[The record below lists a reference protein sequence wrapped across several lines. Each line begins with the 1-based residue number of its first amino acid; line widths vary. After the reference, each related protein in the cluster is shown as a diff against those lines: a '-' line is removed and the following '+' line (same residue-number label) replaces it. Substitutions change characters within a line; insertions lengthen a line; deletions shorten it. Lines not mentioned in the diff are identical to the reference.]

1 MIKVLLVDDH
11 RLIRDGIRFYL
22 EKEGHDITIVG
33 EANDG
38 KQALIFLEKNP
49 DKVDIMLTDISMPE
63 MNGVELATEVNKN
76 FPSVKIIALTMIKDS
91 QYVKQMLQAGAS
103 GYLLKN
109 AREKEIV
116 DAVKTVYKGE
126 SYYAQE
132 ATKAIMDFMS
142 KKKQDSDV
150 VAISKREKEVLRL
163 IIDELSNQEIADKL
177 FISIRTVEAHKRN
190 LMEKTGSKT
199 LAGLVKYAISNFL
212 FEDL

>member
-22 EKEGHDITIVG
+22 EKEEHEIIIAG
-33 EANDG
+33 EASDG

-49 DKVDIMLTDISMPE
+49 NEVDIMLTDISMPE
-63 MNGVELATEVNKN
+63 MNGVELATEVNKK
-76 FPSVKIIALTMIKDS
+76 FPSIKIIALTMIKDS

-116 DAVKTVYKGE
+116 DAVKAVSKGE

-150 VAISKREKEVLRL
+150 IAISKREKEVLRL

-199 LAGLVKYAISNFL
+199 LAGLVKYAINNFL

>member
-1 MIKVLLVDDH
+1 MA
-11 RLIRDGIRFYL
+11 
-22 EKEGHDITIVG
+22 G
-33 EANDG
+33 EASDG

-49 DKVDIMLTDISMPE
+49 EQIDIMLTDISMPE
-63 MNGVELATEVNKN
+63 MNGVELATEVNKK

-116 DAVKTVYKGE
+116 DAVKAVYKGE

-142 KKKQDSDV
+142 KKKQDSEV

-199 LAGLVKYAISNFL
+199 LAGLVKYAIKQFSI
-212 FEDL
+212 

>member
-22 EKEGHDITIVG
+22 EKDGHEISIVG
-33 EANDG
+33 EASDG
-38 KQALIFLEKNP
+38 KQALIFLENNP
-49 DKVDIMLTDISMPE
+49 DKVDIILTDISMPE
-63 MNGVELATEVNKN
+63 MNGVELATEVNKK
-76 FPSVKIIALTMIKDS
+76 FPTVKIIALTMIKDS

-116 DAVKTVYKGE
+116 DAVKAVYNGE

-142 KKKQDSDV
+142 KKKQDHDV

-199 LAGLVKYAISNFL
+199 LAGLVKYAINNFL

>member
-22 EKEGHDITIVG
+22 EKDGHDITIVG
-33 EANDG
+33 EASDG

-49 DKVDIMLTDISMPE
+49 DEVDIMLTDISMPE

-116 DAVKTVYKGE
+116 DAVKAVYRGE

-142 KKKQDSDV
+142 KKKQDSDM

-199 LAGLVKYAISNFL
+199 LAGLVKYAINNFL

>member
-22 EKEGHDITIVG
+22 EKQENDISIAG
-33 EANDG
+33 EASDG
-38 KQALIFLEKNP
+38 KQALIFLKKNP
-49 DKVDIMLTDISMPE
+49 DAVDIVLTDISMPE
-63 MNGVELATEVNKN
+63 MNGVELASEVNKK
-76 FPSVKIIALTMIKDS
+76 FPDIKIIALTMIKDS

-116 DAVKTVYKGE
+116 EAVKAVYKGE
-126 SYYAQE
+126 TYYAQE

-142 KKKQDSDV
+142 KKKQDSEV
-150 VAISKREKEVLRL
+150 IAISKREKEVLRL

-199 LAGLVKYAISNFL
+199 LAGLVKYAINNFL

>member
-22 EKEGHDITIVG
+22 EKEEHDITIAG

-49 DKVDIMLTDISMPE
+49 DNVDIMLTDISMPE
-63 MNGVELATEVNKN
+63 MNGVELATEVNKR

-91 QYVKQMLQAGAS
+91 QYIKQMLQAGAS

-116 DAVKTVYKGE
+116 DAVKAVYKGE

-142 KKKQDSDV
+142 KKKQDNDI

-190 LMEKTGSKT
+190 LMEKTNSKT
-199 LAGLVKYAISNFL
+199 MAGLVKYAINNFL

>member
-1 MIKVLLVDDH
+1 MIKILLVDDH

-22 EKEGHDITIVG
+22 ESEDNISIVG
-33 EANDG
+33 EASNG
-38 KQALIFLEKNP
+38 KEGIIFLEKNP
-49 DKVDIMLTDISMPE
+49 GGVDLVMTDISMPE
-63 MNGVELATEVNKN
+63 MNGVDFTIAIQKN
-76 FPSVKIIALTMIKDS
+76 FSEVKVLGLTMIKDS

-116 DAVKTVYKGE
+116 EAINTIMKGGT
-126 SYYAQE
+126 YYAQE
-132 ATKAIMDFMS
+132 ATQAIMDFMS
-142 KKKQDSDV
+142 KKKKSDDV
-150 VAISKREKEVLRL
+150 VSISAREKEVLRL

-190 LMEKTGSKT
+190 LLEKTNSKT
-199 LAGLVKYAISNFL
+199 LAGLVKYAINNFL

>member
-22 EKEGHDITIVG
+22 EKEEHNITIAG
-33 EANDG
+33 EASDG

-49 DKVDIMLTDISMPE
+49 EQIDIMLTDISMPE
-63 MNGVELATEVNKN
+63 MNGVELATEVNKK

-116 DAVKTVYKGE
+116 DAVKAVYKGE

-142 KKKQDSDV
+142 KKKQDSEV

-199 LAGLVKYAISNFL
+199 LAGLVKYAINNFL

>member
-22 EKEGHDITIVG
+22 EKEEHKITIAG
-33 EANDG
+33 EASDG
-38 KQALIFLEKNP
+38 KQALIFLENNP
-49 DKVDIMLTDISMPE
+49 GDVDIMLTDISMPE
-63 MNGVELATEVNKN
+63 MNGVELATEVNKK
-76 FPSVKIIALTMIKDS
+76 FPGIKIIALTMIKDS

-116 DAVKTVYKGE
+116 DAVKAVYNGE
-126 SYYAQE
+126 TYYAQE

-199 LAGLVKYAISNFL
+199 LAGLVKYAINNFL

>member
-22 EKEGHDITIVG
+22 EKEGHEITIVG
-33 EANDG
+33 EASDG

-49 DKVDIMLTDISMPE
+49 DEVDIMLTDISMPE
-63 MNGVELATEVNKN
+63 MNGVELATEVNKR
-76 FPSVKIIALTMIKDS
+76 FPSIKIIALTMIKDS

-116 DAVKTVYKGE
+116 DAVKAVYNGD

-150 VAISKREKEVLRL
+150 IAISKREKEVLRL

-199 LAGLVKYAISNFL
+199 LAGLVKYAINNFL

>member
-22 EKEGHDITIVG
+22 EKQEDEITIAG
-33 EANDG
+33 EASDG

-49 DKVDIMLTDISMPE
+49 DAVDIMLTDISMPE
-63 MNGVELATEVNKN
+63 MNGVELATEVNKC
-76 FPSVKIIALTMIKDS
+76 FPKVKIIALTMIKDS

-116 DAVKTVYKGE
+116 EAVKTVSNGE
-126 SYYAQE
+126 TYYAQE

-142 KKKQDSDV
+142 KKKQDPEV

-199 LAGLVKYAISNFL
+199 LAGLVKYAINNFL

>member
-22 EKEGHDITIVG
+22 EKQDNEIIIAG
-33 EANDG
+33 EASDG

-49 DKVDIMLTDISMPE
+49 DAVDILLTDISMPE
-63 MNGVELATEVNKN
+63 MNGVELATEVHKK
-76 FPSVKIIALTMIKDS
+76 FPKVKIIALTMIKDS

-116 DAVKTVYKGE
+116 DAVKTVYEGE

-199 LAGLVKYAISNFL
+199 LAGLVKYAIHNFL

>member
-22 EKEGHDITIVG
+22 EKQGDDISIAG
-33 EANDG
+33 EASDG

-49 DKVDIMLTDISMPE
+49 EAVDIMLTDISMPE
-63 MNGVELATEVNKN
+63 MNGVELATEVNKK
-76 FPSVKIIALTMIKDS
+76 FPTIKIIALTMIKDS

-109 AREKEIV
+109 AREKDIV
-116 DAVKTVYKGE
+116 DAVKAVYAGE
-126 SYYAQE
+126 TYYAQE

-150 VAISKREKEVLRL
+150 IAISKREKEVLRL

-199 LAGLVKYAISNFL
+199 LAGLVKYAINNFL

>member
-22 EKEGHDITIVG
+22 EKEGHEITIVG
-33 EANDG
+33 EASDG

-49 DKVDIMLTDISMPE
+49 DEVDIMLTDISMPE
-63 MNGVELATEVNKN
+63 MNGVELATEVNKK
-76 FPSVKIIALTMIKDS
+76 FQSVKIIALTMIKDS

-116 DAVKTVYKGE
+116 DAVKAVYNGE

-199 LAGLVKYAISNFL
+199 LAGLVKYAINNFL

>member
-190 LMEKTGSKT
+190 LMEKTGSET

>member
-22 EKEGHDITIVG
+22 EKQENDITIAG
-33 EANDG
+33 EASDG

-49 DKVDIMLTDISMPE
+49 DSVDIMLTDISMPE

-76 FPSVKIIALTMIKDS
+76 FPDIKIIALTMIKDS

-116 DAVKTVYKGE
+116 DAVKAVYKGE
-126 SYYAQE
+126 TYYAQE

-150 VAISKREKEVLRL
+150 IAISKREKEVLRL

-190 LMEKTGSKT
+190 LMEKTNSKT
-199 LAGLVKYAISNFL
+199 LAGLVKYAINNFL

>member
-11 RLIRDGIRFYL
+11 RLIRDGIKFYL
-22 EKEGHDITIVG
+22 EKEDQGISIAG
-33 EANDG
+33 EAGDG

-49 DKVDIMLTDISMPE
+49 GAVDIMLTDISMPE
-63 MNGVELATEVNKN
+63 MNGVELANEVNKR
-76 FPSVKIIALTMIKDS
+76 FPNVKIIAITMIKDS

-116 DAVKTVYKGE
+116 EAVKTVSNGE
-126 SYYAQE
+126 TYYAQE

-142 KKKQDSDV
+142 KKKQDPEV

-199 LAGLVKYAISNFL
+199 LAGLVKYAINNFL

>member
-22 EKEGHDITIVG
+22 EKDGHDISIVG

-49 DKVDIMLTDISMPE
+49 GEVDIMLTDISMPE
-63 MNGVELATEVNKN
+63 MNGVELATEVNKS

-116 DAVKTVYKGE
+116 DAVKTVYNGE

-199 LAGLVKYAISNFL
+199 LAGLVKYAINNFL

>member
-49 DKVDIMLTDISMPE
+49 AKVDIMLTDISMPE

>member
-22 EKEGHDITIVG
+22 EKEEHEIEIAG
-33 EANDG
+33 EASDG

-49 DKVDIMLTDISMPE
+49 GAVDILLTDISMPE
-63 MNGVELATEVNKN
+63 MNGVELATESNKK

-116 DAVKTVYKGE
+116 DAVKAVHNGE
-126 SYYAQE
+126 SYYAPE

-142 KKKQDSDV
+142 KKKQDNDM

-199 LAGLVKYAISNFL
+199 LAGLVKYAINNFL

>member
-22 EKEGHDITIVG
+22 EKDGHEIIIAG
-33 EANDG
+33 EASDG
-38 KQALIFLEKNP
+38 KQALIFLDNNP
-49 DKVDIMLTDISMPE
+49 DAVDIMLTDISMPE
-63 MNGVELATEVNKN
+63 MNGVELATEVNKKY
-76 FPSVKIIALTMIKDS
+76 PAIKIIALTMIKDS

-116 DAVKTVYKGE
+116 EAVKAVYKGE

-199 LAGLVKYAISNFL
+199 LAGLVKYAINNFL

>member
-49 DKVDIMLTDISMPE
+49 TKVDIMLTDISMPE

>member
-22 EKEGHDITIVG
+22 EKQENEIAIAG
-33 EANDG
+33 EASDG
-38 KQALIFLEKNP
+38 KQALIYLEKNP
-49 DKVDIMLTDISMPE
+49 DSVDIMLTDISMPE
-63 MNGVELATEVNKN
+63 MNGVELATEVHKK
-76 FPSVKIIALTMIKDS
+76 FPKVKIIALTMIKDS

-116 DAVKTVYKGE
+116 DAVKAVYGGE
-126 SYYAQE
+126 TYYAQE

-199 LAGLVKYAISNFL
+199 LAGLVKYAINNFL

>member
-1 MIKVLLVDDH
+1 MINVLLVDDH
-11 RLIRDGIRFYL
+11 RLIRDGIKFYL
-22 EKEGHDITIVG
+22 DKDDNDITIVG
-33 EANDG
+33 EANNG
-38 KQALIFLEKNP
+38 KQALVYLKNHP
-49 DKVDIMLTDISMPE
+49 DEVDIVLTDISMPE
-63 MNGVELATEVNKN
+63 MNGIDLAHEVNKS
-76 FPSVKIIALTMIKDS
+76 FPEVKIIALTMIQDS
-91 QYVKQMLQAGAS
+91 QYIKQMLHAGAA

-116 DAVKTVYKGE
+116 KAVKAVHQGE

-142 KKKQDSDV
+142 KKQRNSEI
-150 VAISKREKEVLRL
+150 APISKREKEVLRL

-190 LMEKTGSKT
+190 LMEKTNSKT
-199 LAGLVKYAISNFL
+199 LAGLVKYAMTNFL

>member
-11 RLIRDGIRFYL
+11 RLIRDGIRYYL
-22 EKEGHDITIVG
+22 EKQENEFVISG
-33 EANDG
+33 EAANG
-38 KQALIFLEKNP
+38 KQALVFLEKNP
-49 DKVDIMLTDISMPE
+49 EATDIVLTDISMPE
-63 MNGVELATEVNKN
+63 MNGIDFTIAAKKL
-76 FPSVKIIALTMIKDS
+76 FPNIKIIALTMIKDS

-116 DAVKTVYKGE
+116 EALKAVIDGG

-132 ATKAIMDFMS
+132 ATQAIMDFMS
-142 KKKQDSDV
+142 KKKQHADV
-150 VAISKREKEVLRL
+150 VSISNREKEVLRL

-199 LAGLVKYAISNFL
+199 LAGLVKYAINNFL